1 MAFSDRNRNLK
12 VSVYAM
18 LGLALFV
25 GLFIFYV
32 VGSNQRVF
40 SSKYSIYMFMPN
52 VEGLLPGAFITLS
65 GLKVGVVGEMKFVK
79 EHGEQGIRIQLKIKK
94 SYADKITSSSRAT
107 LKTLGILGDKYVDIT
122 LGGTQDPV
130 LQEGDY
136 IQTQNL
142 ADANA
147 LIAKTG
153 EIMAKLDKTLTNLNA
168 LSEAVLSGEGPI
180 GKLLVDKEAGN
191 EFART
196 VKNFRKIT
204 DQFANGQGSLGKL
217 ATDTTLYASMVAT
230 MQSFQQMMTDLQSGK
245 GSLGKLMADTTIYT
259 QFKAM
264 TEQSNALLAKLQSN
278 GTAGKVLNSPELYD
292 EFNTLMKSLNQLML
306 DFRKNPG
313 RYVSFKLF

>member
-12 VSVYAM
+12 FSVYAM

-32 VGSNQRVF
+32 VGSNQRAF
-40 SSKYSIYMFMPN
+40 SSKYTIYMFMPN
-52 VEGLLPGAFITLS
+52 VEGLLPGAFVTLS

-79 EHGEQGIRIQLKIKK
+79 EHGVQGIRIQLKIKK
-94 SYADKITSSSRAT
+94 SYEDKITSSSRAT

-122 LGGTQDPV
+122 LGGVNDPV
-130 LQEGDY
+130 LREGDY

-168 LSEAVLSGEGPI
+168 LSEVVLSGEGPI

-204 DQFANGQGSLGKL
+204 DQFASGQGSLGKL

-259 QFKAM
+259 EFKAM